1 MKERI
6 AEALRRLG
14 REDTE
19 QLSFAAERS
28 LQMMQAYCSRED
40 LPEKL
45 LGVGVA
51 LADRLLEQNE
61 TKAKSIRE
69 GDVSITFA
77 DSGSEAELLAAFR
90 TELDSVRRAEW

>member
-6 AEALRRLG
+6 AERLRKLG

-19 QLSFAAERS
+19 WLAFAAERS
-28 LQMMQAYCSRED
+28 VQMMCAYCNREA
-40 LPEKL
+40 LPERL

-51 LADRLLEQNE
+51 LADRLLEQDGA
-61 TKAKSIRE
+61 KAKSIRE

-77 DSGSEAELLAAFR
+77 ESGDAAELLAAFR
-90 TELDSVRRAEW
+90 TELDSVRRADW

>member
-28 LQMMQAYCSRED
+28 LQMMRAYCRRED

-77 DSGSEAELLAAFR
+77 DSDSEAELLAAFR